1 MGQSRHEAT
10 RESGAGA
17 DTIQNEDAVEAL
29 LQLAA
34 SGSDKN
40 VTEKYVQ
47 VDSLSIVSRKLNLT
61 ESLSTDITVRAFT
74 GVESVKTFHS
84 ICNEVA
90 LIDNASEVSVL
101 DRVAFVL
108 VRIDFCHLI
117 A

>member
-1 MGQSRHEAT
+1 MKEAT
-10 RESGAGA
+10 RKSGAGA
-17 DTIQNEDAVEAL
+17 DSIHKEEDAVEAL

-74 GVESVKTFHS
+74 GVQSVKTFHS
-84 ICNEVA
+84 ICNEMA
-90 LIDNASEVSVL
+90 LIDNNASEVSAL
-101 DRVAFVL
+101 DRVALVL

>member
-1 MGQSRHEAT
+1 MGQSTHEAT

-17 DTIQNEDAVEAL
+17 DTIHKEEDAVEAL

-84 ICNEVA
+84 IYNEVA
-90 LIDNASEVSVL
+90 LN
-101 DRVAFVL
+101 
-108 VRIDFCHLI
+108 
-117 A
+117 

>member
-1 MGQSRHEAT
+1 MKEAT
-10 RESGAGA
+10 RKSGAGA
-17 DTIQNEDAVEAL
+17 DSIHKDDAVEAL

-74 GVESVKTFHS
+74 GVQSVKTFHS
-84 ICNEVA
+84 ICNEMA
-90 LIDNASEVSVL
+90 LIDNNASEVSVL
-101 DRVAFVL
+101 DRVALVL